1 MDTGKRVTYVTERC
15 VFRLGR
21 GRLVLT
27 EVAPGVDAER
37 DILSLLPFT
46 PDVDGPT
53 LMDERLFTDGAF
65 GLRTRMLDLHIGQR
79 LSYDPTTN
87 TAFLDFGGLHVRS
100 ADDVAHIV
108 EAVDGLLGP
117 IGRRVKAVV
126 NYDRFQLDEPAVDAY
141 ADAVRYV
148 QDTYYVEDGARR
160 YSGNAFLRLKLS
172 RELDKRD
179 VDGAVEAS

>member
-1 MDTGKRVTYVTERC
+1 MTRTYRDTT
-15 VFRLGR
+15 FRTLLMAMAVVIMAMIPATTAGVIFTVDPGGAR
-21 GRLVLT
+21 GAR
-27 EVAPGVDAER
+27 
-37 DILSLLPFT
+37 
-46 PDVDGPT
+46 
-53 LMDERLFTDGAF
+53 
-65 GLRTRMLDLHIGQR
+65 
-79 LSYDPTTN
+79 
-87 TAFLDFGGLHVRS
+87 
-100 ADDVAHIV
+100 V